1 MEYNDEEKNNLNYE
15 LALRYDKRTY
25 FEYYLSLL
33 KTKHPFIFSFCYSK
47 DYNSKII
54 KLDLFFISFIMNYVI
69 NALFLMIIPCIKY
82 MKMKAHLIFCF
93 NYLKLYILH

>member
-47 DYNSKII
+47 DYN
-54 KLDLFFISFIMNYVI
+54 
-69 NALFLMIIPCIKY
+69 
-82 MKMKAHLIFCF
+82 
-93 NYLKLYILH
+93 